1 MESILTSIKKLI
13 GITEEDDGFDTD
25 IIIHINTA
33 FMALTDLKV
42 GPSTGFIITDSST
55 VWTDFIS
62 DPKKLA
68 ASKTYVYLRV
78 KLLFDSE
85 SLSSTTI
92 ASMERQIDKLE
103 WLLNVGAES
112 GNAVNTPSSGDGING
127 IDGVDGFSPIVNIEE
142 IDGGNRITIT
152 DAYGTETFDVLN
164 GISGVNGKDGY
175 TPVKGVDYFDGKD
188 GTNGV
193 DGYTPI
199 KGIDY
204 FDGVKG
210 DPFTYEDF
218 TPEQL
223 EALKGKDGKDYVLTE
238 ADKTEIANTVVA
250 LLPKYE
256 GEVSEV

>member
-42 GPSTGFIITDSST
+42 GPSTGFIITDSSA

-92 ASMERQIDKLE
+92 ASIERQIEKLE
-103 WLLNVGAES
+103 WVLNVGAEAAES
-112 GNAVNTPSSGDGING
+112 EDTIMLREL
-127 IDGVDGFSPIVNIEE
+127 IVKNKEYENLIAQIEE
-142 IDGGNRITIT
+142 LID
-152 DAYGTETFDVLN
+152 E
-164 GISGVNGKDGY
+164 SGVLG
-175 TPVKGVDYFDGKD
+175 
-188 GTNGV
+188 
-193 DGYTPI
+193 
-199 KGIDY
+199 
-204 FDGVKG
+204 
-210 DPFTYEDF
+210 
-218 TPEQL
+218 
-223 EALKGKDGKDYVLTE
+223 
-238 ADKTEIANTVVA
+238 
-250 LLPKYE
+250 
-256 GEVSEV
+256 